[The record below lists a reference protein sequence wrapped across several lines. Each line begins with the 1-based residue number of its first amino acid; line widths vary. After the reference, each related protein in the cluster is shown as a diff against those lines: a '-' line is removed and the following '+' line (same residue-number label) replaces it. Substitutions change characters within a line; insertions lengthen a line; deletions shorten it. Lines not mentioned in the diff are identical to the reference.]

1 MNWHTFIAHIH
12 TVVLSLILCKVCK
25 YETAPV
31 GQNYVIIIDAGSSGS
46 RMFVYTWQIKAQSV
60 SGLEDVE
67 ILKDK
72 DGKPV
77 IKKQT
82 PGLSSFSDKLDEIPK
97 YISSLLDIAVLNIP
111 VSAQPSTPLFIMAT
125 AGMRLLPP
133 KEQKRIWE
141 AVQQFAKFNYRFSF
155 RESDAYTI
163 SGTEEGLFGW
173 IAVNY
178 LLGRFRPVTNNSRV
192 TKQPTDGMLDMG
204 GASMQIAYEIQSTN
218 NLPGNSVSEFT
229 VRKKC
234 YLGYG
239 MNALRQR
246 YEEYLLYIYVKHHG
260 TGSTKLEI
268 QDPCLL
274 KDFTVQG
281 ERVPHPPPVGTPPE
295 PTGTGNMDQCM
306 QNVEPLLILN
316 KNCAPIPCAMNN
328 VVQPNPDFNSMEF
341 YGLSEFYYTLETLK
355 MIPPVQYSYPLA
367 MSEAKRICGK
377 RWDNYYSELKKEN
390 PHLPQQKF
398 ESFVSFKKLICFK
411 ASYLLSAFHKGLHFP
426 TNYQQ
431 LHPALEINN
440 IELQWSLG
448 ALLYKLTA
456 STSEE
461 EYNRKVA
468 IILIVV
474 AIILLIS
481 AVLGF
486 VLYSVLRKRC
496 SRIPK
501 QSTVK

>member
-1 MNWHTFIAHIH
+1 
-12 TVVLSLILCKVCK
+12 
-25 YETAPV
+25 
-31 GQNYVIIIDAGSSGS
+31 
-46 RMFVYTWQIKAQSV
+46 
-60 SGLEDVE
+60 
-67 ILKDK
+67 
-72 DGKPV
+72 
-77 IKKQT
+77 
-82 PGLSSFSDKLDEIPK
+82 
-97 YISSLLDIAVLNIP
+97 
-111 VSAQPSTPLFIMAT
+111 
-125 AGMRLLPP
+125 
-133 KEQKRIWE
+133 
-141 AVQQFAKFNYRFSF
+141 
-155 RESDAYTI
+155 
-163 SGTEEGLFGW
+163 
-173 IAVNY
+173 
-178 LLGRFRPVTNNSRV
+178 
-192 TKQPTDGMLDMG
+192 
-204 GASMQIAYEIQSTN
+204 
-218 NLPGNSVSEFT
+218 
-229 VRKKC
+229 
-234 YLGYG
+234 
-239 MNALRQR
+239 
-246 YEEYLLYIYVKHHG
+246 
-260 TGSTKLEI
+260 
-268 QDPCLL
+268 
-274 KDFTVQG
+274 
-281 ERVPHPPPVGTPPE
+281 
-295 PTGTGNMDQCM
+295 
-306 QNVEPLLILN
+306 
-316 KNCAPIPCAMNN
+316 
-328 VVQPNPDFNSMEF
+328 
-341 YGLSEFYYTLETLK
+341 

-501 QSTVK
+501 QSNSEIDNSDTYNVESHDQSFNLNDSKVNSNNTIAPLNDMTSPGN